1 MCINIILPYKEKFT
15 KNKASSVSITVSNN
29 FQFSKFK
36 KSIRVFGQNV
46 YDPMYQKNFYGVK
59 NSWNIFRSKN
69 KNISYKMC
77 EVINSEENKNQ
88 IIEIHNRPY
97 LVNLIKSKLLYPH
110 ILTLFLHNDPL
121 QMKGSRTIEE
131 RKFLISNLDKI
142 YCVSNFIKRRF
153 LTGILDY
160 HKKVTVLYNGVKRN
174 EKTIPK
180 KEKQVIF
187 VGRIV
192 FDKGVH
198 LFLDAIKDIY
208 KIFDDWNFKIIGSP
222 KLGINKF
229 DDFAFKIKEDFHKL
243 GTRAQM
249 LGYVNQSDLN
259 KIMKKS
265 SIIVIPSLWQEPFG
279 LVAAEAMSKGTAVIA
294 SNVGGLPEIIGNNG
308 ILINKISSKKIS
320 NKLKVLIQDEEL
332 LYNYQKSSWENF
344 NFNSKNISSLLD
356 SYRRELFSKK

>member
-1 MCINIILPYKEKFT
+1 MCINILLPYKEKFT

-29 FQFSKFK
+29 LEFSKFK
-36 KSIRVFGQNV
+36 KNIRIFGQNV
-46 YDPMYQKNFYGVK
+46 YDPMYPKNFYGVK

-77 EVINSEENKNQ
+77 EIINSEENKNQ

-97 LVNLIKSKLLYPH
+97 LVNVIKSKLFHRH

-131 RKFLISNLDKI
+131 RNFLISQLDKI
-142 YCVSNFIKRRF
+142 YCVSDFIKRRF
-153 LTGILDY
+153 LTGIFDY
-160 HKKVTVLYNGVKRN
+160 DKKVIVLYNGVKRN
-174 EKTIPK
+174 EKMFPK

-192 FDKGVH
+192 SDKGVH

-229 DDFAFKIKEDFHKL
+229 DNFAVKIKEDFQNL
-243 GTRAQM
+243 GNRAQM
-249 LGYVNQSDLN
+249 LGYINPNDLN
-259 KIMKKS
+259 KIMTKS

-279 LVAAEAMSKGTAVIA
+279 LVAAEAMSKGIAIIA

-308 ILINKISSKKIS
+308 ILINKINSKKIS
-320 NKLKVLIQDEEL
+320 KKLKALIRDEEL
-332 LYNYQKSSWENF
+332 LNKYQKCSWENF
-344 NFNSKNISSLLD
+344 DLNSKTISSLLD
-356 SYRRELFSKK
+356 NYRRDLFSQK